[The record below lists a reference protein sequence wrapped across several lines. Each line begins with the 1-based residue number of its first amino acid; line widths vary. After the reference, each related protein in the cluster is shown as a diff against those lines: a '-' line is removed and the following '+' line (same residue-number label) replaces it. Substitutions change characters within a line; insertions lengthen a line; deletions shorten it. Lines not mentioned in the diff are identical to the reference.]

1 MKMKQLPRLS
11 LLFFMILVF
20 FVQIPGFTQSRKG
33 YTLLMIPVFTET
45 GLSEEANLLFTT
57 MVDELE
63 WLTKA
68 YSFVRLAKSRGM
80 NGRPPPTRGKLN
92 PADHALLP
100 EYVITGV
107 LNREQDGTKVFEMSL
122 WKLEDSSLLAV
133 QELAYTDIDEGVGFI
148 PFFIL
153 SLYSTLPGVADFDTE
168 LKSWKNKWL
177 YMGLRAGF
185 SPRLYIIPGDYSKDG
200 TPMHLPGFTFDAGF
214 RGEIQLFP
222 RLEEGKTFSFGLQTG
237 LDFTYDTADFIYYD
251 SVAAELIRS
260 QIGTA
265 AMSIPLLAKFNIK
278 PGQFVFGPYGG
289 IYFTQPLSRYK
300 ITPPLGYTAGFNIG
314 YKIGA
319 TGALFFDFRFSGDIG
334 RTVMPENN
342 IPYKRYLFNLSMGF
356 EWGFLTKKA
365 KATEEETPIEAGTE
379 ASEGE

>member
-1 MKMKQLPRLS
+1 METGRMRHLS
-11 LLFFMILVF
+11 GLFFIILVF
-20 FVQIPGFTQSRKG
+20 FVQTSGFTQSRKG
-33 YTLLMIPVFTET
+33 YTLLAIPVFTET
-45 GLSEEANLLFTT
+45 GLKDEANQLFLT

-68 YSFVRLAKSRGM
+68 HSFVRFATSRGM

-122 WKLEDSSLLAV
+122 WRLEDSTLMAV
-133 QELAYTDIDEGVGFI
+133 QEVAYTDIEEGVGFI

-153 SLYSTLPGVADFDTE
+153 SLYSTLPGVVDFDEE
-168 LKSWKNKWL
+168 LKSWKNKWFYL
-177 YMGLRAGF
+177 GLRAGF
-185 SPRLYIIPGDYSKDG
+185 SPRFYTVSGDYSKDG
-200 TPMHLPGFTFDAGF
+200 SALRMPGFTFDAGL

-237 LDFTYDTADFIYYD
+237 LDFTYDSVDFTYYD
-251 SVAAELIRS
+251 RSSQGMIRS
-260 QIGTA
+260 KIGSA
-265 AMSIPLLAKFNIK
+265 SMSIPLLAKFNIK

-300 ITPPLGYTAGFNIG
+300 ITPPIGYTAGFNIG

-334 RTVMPENN
+334 KTVIPEND
-342 IPYKRYLFNLSMGF
+342 IPYNRYLFILSMGF
-356 EWGFLTKKA
+356 EWGMMTKKPKSA
-365 KATEEETPIEAGTE
+365 GEEDEAAADG
-379 ASEGE
+379 GE

>member
-1 MKMKQLPRLS
+1 LA
-11 LLFFMILVF
+11 
-20 FVQIPGFTQSRKG
+20 
-33 YTLLMIPVFTET
+33 IPVFTET
-45 GLSEEANLLFTT
+45 GLSAEANLLFTA

-68 YSFVRLAKSRGM
+68 HSFVRLAKSRGM

-100 EYVITGV
+100 EYAITGV
-107 LNREQDGTKVFEMSL
+107 LNREPDGTRVFEMSL

-133 QELAYTDIDEGVGFI
+133 QELAYTDIEEGAGFI

-153 SLYSTLPGVADFDTE
+153 SLYSTLPGVVDFDAE

-177 YMGLRAGF
+177 YLGLQAGF
-185 SPRLYIIPGDYSKDG
+185 SPRLYIIPGDYSKTG
-200 TPMHLPGFTFDAGF
+200 TPLRLPGFTFDAGF

-237 LDFTYDTADFIYYD
+237 IDFTYDTVDFNYYD
-251 SVAAELIRS
+251 STAAESIRT

-289 IYFTQPLSRYK
+289 IYFTQPLSKYK

-334 RTVMPENN
+334 RTVMPETN
-342 IPYKRYLFNLSMGF
+342 IPYNRYLFNLSMGF
-356 EWGFLTKKA
+356 DWGFLTKKA
-365 KATEEETPIEAGTE
+365 KAAAEEEAPLE
-379 ASEGE
+379 EGE

>member
-1 MKMKQLPRLS
+1 MKRLS
-11 LLFFMILVF
+11 LLFFIILVF
-20 FVQIPGFTQSRKG
+20 FVQAFGFTQSRKG
-33 YTLLMIPVFTET
+33 YTLLAIPVFTET
-45 GLSEEANLLFTT
+45 GLKEEANLLFLT

-68 YSFVRLAKSRGM
+68 HSFVRFATSRGM

-107 LNREQDGTKVFEMSL
+107 LNQEQDGTKVFEMSL
-122 WKLEDSSLLAV
+122 WRLEDSTLMAV
-133 QELAYTDIDEGVGFI
+133 QELAYTDIEEGVGFI

-153 SLYSTLPGVADFDTE
+153 SLYSTLPGVIDFDEE

-185 SPRLYIIPGDYSKDG
+185 SPRFYTVSGDYSRDG
-200 TPMHLPGFTFDAGF
+200 SKLRMPGFTFDAGL
-214 RGEIQLFP
+214 RGEIQIFP
-222 RLEEGKTFSFGLQTG
+222 RLEQGKTFSFGLQTG
-237 LDFTYDTADFIYYD
+237 VDFTYDSIDFTYYD
-251 SVAAELIRS
+251 RSTSLINRSKINTASVS
-260 QIGTA
+260 V
-265 AMSIPLLAKFNIK
+265 PLLAKFNIK

-289 IYFTQPLSRYK
+289 VYFTQPLSRYK
-300 ITPPLGYTAGFNIG
+300 ITPPIGYTGGFNLG

-334 RTVMPENN
+334 KTVISEND
-342 IPYKRYLFNLSMGF
+342 IPYNRYVFTLSMGF
-356 EWGFLTKKA
+356 EWGFLTKKS
-365 KATEEETPIEAGTE
+365 KTEEGSESDTASGGEYEE
-379 ASEGE
+379 ASY

>member
-1 MKMKQLPRLS
+1 MPRFS
-11 LLFFMILVF
+11 LFFFMVLVL
-20 FVQIPGFTQSRKG
+20 FVQIPVFSQSRKG

-45 GLSEEANLLFTT
+45 GLSKEASLLFTT

-63 WLTKA
+63 WLTSA
-68 YSFVRLAKSRGM
+68 HSFVRLAKSRGM
-80 NGRPPPTRGKLN
+80 NGKPPPTRGKLN
-92 PADHALLP
+92 PADHALFP

-107 LNREQDGTKVFEMSL
+107 LNQEQDGTKVFEMSL

-133 QELAYTDIDEGVGFI
+133 QELAYTDINEGIGFI

-153 SLYSTLPGVADFDTE
+153 SLYSTLPGVVDFDTE
-168 LKSWKNKWL
+168 LKSWKNKWIYL
-177 YMGLRAGF
+177 GLRAGF
-185 SPRLYIIPGDYSKDG
+185 SPRLYIIPGDYSKAG
-200 TPMHLPGFTFDAGF
+200 TPMHLPGFTFDAGV

-222 RLEEGKTFSFGLQTG
+222 RQQAGNTFSFGLQTG
-237 LDFTYDTADFIYYD
+237 LDVTYDTVEFSYYD
-251 SVAAELIRS
+251 SAATESIRG

-265 AMSIPLLAKFNIK
+265 AISVPLLGKLNIK

-289 IYFTQPLSRYK
+289 IYFTQPLSQYT

-314 YKIGA
+314 YKIGT

-334 RTVMPENN
+334 RTVMPETN

-365 KATEEETPIEAGTE
+365 KAAAE
-379 ASEGE
+379 